1 MDTPTR
7 LLRLLGLLSARAGW
21 TGAELADRLEVTERT
36 LRRDVTRLR
45 DLGYPIEATTGP
57 YGGYELGS
65 GGRLPPLVL
74 DDDEAVAATIALRA
88 VAGAGSTGMESAAL
102 SALTKIEQVLPA
114 LLRER
119 VSALATT
126 TVGLRRADVPP
137 VDTDTLS
144 AAALACRRFERLRF
158 DYHDANDVATNRLVD
173 PHRVVFTAR
182 QWYLVAFDTTRDDWR
197 TFRVDRIAEPRLT
210 GVRFAPR
217 TDAPDAA
224 QLVAHGVALGGYSLH
239 AVVRLHTSPQHA
251 AELLPPTV
259 AVLEPA
265 DDGTTMARIG
275 GDADWIA
282 RYLAGLD
289 CDFDIIEPQEVR
301 TELAAIASGL
311 LERLLGQLPSSLN
324 NSSPRSAASDGSPP
338 TDE

>member
-21 TGAELADRLEVTERT
+21 SGAELADRLDVTERT
-36 LRRDVTRLR
+36 LRRDITRLR

-74 DDDEAVAATIALRA
+74 DDDEAVAATIALRI
-88 VAGAGSTGMESAAL
+88 VAGAGATGLESAAL
-102 SALTKIEQVLPA
+102 SALTKIEQVLPV

-119 VSALATT
+119 VSALANT

-137 VDTDTLS
+137 VNVETLS

-158 DYHDANDVATNRLVD
+158 DYQDANDVATNRLVD
-173 PHRVVFTAR
+173 PYRVVFTAR
-182 QWYLVAFDTTRDDWR
+182 QWYLVAFDGTRDDWR
-197 TFRVDRIAEPRLT
+197 TFRVDRISEPRLT
-210 GVRFAPR
+210 GTRFVPNP
-217 TDAPDAA
+217 DAPNPAD
-224 QLVAHGVALGGYSLH
+224 LVARGVAVGAYALQ
-239 AVVRLHTSPQHA
+239 AVVRLHAPLERA
-251 AELLPPTV
+251 AELLPATV
-259 AVLEPA
+259 AVLERET
-265 DDGTTMARIG
+265 DTTTIARIG

-282 RYLAGLD
+282 RYLAGLN
-289 CDFDIIEPQEVR
+289 CNFEVLEPEEVR
-301 TELAAIASGL
+301 TELVAIASGL

-338 TDE
+338 NRE